1 MYPVY
6 RADAG
11 RVHSIDEDIR
21 IHGDPG
27 GGRLVSYVRTVY
39 LFVTASL
46 YFYGVQVLWRVGYT
60 VDIFGTAFVGEI

>member
-1 MYPVY
+1 MVT
-6 RADAG
+6 R
-11 RVHSIDEDIR
+11 
-21 IHGDPG
+21 G